1 MYTKC
6 LWKEYQ
12 YDAKKISKQFTVLT
26 LILLIVFSFSG
37 CTNKTQTTSNNYR
50 TITDQ
55 AEREVKIPEK

>member
-37 CTNKTQTTSNNYR
+37 CANKTQTTSNNYR

-55 AEREVKIPEK
+55 AGREVKIPEK

>member
-1 MYTKC
+1 M
-6 LWKEYQ
+6 L
-12 YDAKKISKQFTVLT
+12 KKISKQFTVLT

-55 AEREVKIPEK
+55 AGREVKTPEK